1 MLTLVL
7 VDFKMTKGSDFEI
20 TSSQFWSFLAI
31 SNLFWSL
38 PVNFGHFRS
47 VRNKSIHS
55 KPIADAYKLY
65 AHFLIVEN
73 SGLVGIPITIFVYLV
88 ETILASS
95 IFYVYFLKIHNN
107 GRLLDT
113 YHRLHG
119 AEEDFLVPYD
129 QEISAK
135 VWFFV
140 FFMNLTLI
148 SGLSPTVIFGNK
160 IPKMFLVT
168 SKVPKNL
175 REIKNMILIG
185 HSVFLSGFCFRDLP
199 IRVERFC

>member
-1 MLTLVL
+1 MFGLWTILDPL
-7 VDFKMTKGSDFEI
+7 GIMIVDACLGRFQNDQRVGFKGHFRSFPV
-20 TSSQFWSFLAI
+20 TSGLI
-31 SNLFWSL
+31 WSL
-38 PVNFGHFRS
+38 PVWLISGQ
-47 VRNKSIHS
+47 NKSILS

-88 ETILASS
+88 EIILASS

-135 VWFFV
+135 VWF
-140 FFMNLTLI
+140 
-148 SGLSPTVIFGNK
+148 S
-160 IPKMFLVT
+160 
-168 SKVPKNL
+168 
-175 REIKNMILIG
+175 R
-185 HSVFLSGFCFRDLP
+185 FLSYAK
-199 IRVERFC
+199 

>member
-1 MLTLVL
+1 MRSL
-7 VDFKMTKGSDFEI
+7 
-20 TSSQFWSFLAI
+20 LAT
-31 SNLFWSL
+31 
-38 PVNFGHFRS
+38 FGHFRPHSAYFGYFRPFS
-47 VRNKSIHS
+47 VTSGLISGQNKSILS

-88 ETILASS
+88 EIILASS

-135 VWFFV
+135 V
-140 FFMNLTLI
+140 
-148 SGLSPTVIFGNK
+148 
-160 IPKMFLVT
+160 
-168 SKVPKNL
+168 
-175 REIKNMILIG
+175 
-185 HSVFLSGFCFRDLP
+185 
-199 IRVERFC
+199 

>member
-1 MLTLVL
+1 MFAGTLV
-7 VDFKMTKGSDFEI
+7 FINPFY
-20 TSSQFWSFLAI
+20 
-31 SNLFWSL
+31 
-38 PVNFGHFRS
+38 
-47 VRNKSIHS
+47 S

-88 ETILASS
+88 EIILASS

-135 VWFFV
+135 VRPFSYTGPVLPGSFTDNV
-140 FFMNLTLI
+140 LGTDLY
-148 SGLSPTVIFGNK
+148 L
-160 IPKMFLVT
+160 PK
-168 SKVPKNL
+168 S
-175 REIKNMILIG
+175 
-185 HSVFLSGFCFRDLP
+185 
-199 IRVERFC
+199 

>member
-1 MLTLVL
+1 M
-7 VDFKMTKGSDFEI
+7 
-20 TSSQFWSFLAI
+20 SFL
-31 SNLFWSL
+31 STS
-38 PVNFGHFRS
+38 GHFRS
-47 VRNKSIHS
+47 LSAWFGQNKSIHS

-88 ETILASS
+88 EIILASS

-135 VWFFV
+135 VYFSCFV
-140 FFMNLTLI
+140 VCKINGPGAVNWTAMNVMEITVQLSSRPFTFERTTHFQELPLILTIHSYKEFISKTVFEIYFRNWLI
-148 SGLSPTVIFGNK
+148 FVEKLKPGEVL
-160 IPKMFLVT
+160 
-168 SKVPKNL
+168 KVK
-175 REIKNMILIG
+175 EEKQ
-185 HSVFLSGFCFRDLP
+185 S
-199 IRVERFC
+199 

>member
-1 MLTLVL
+1 M
-7 VDFKMTKGSDFEI
+7 I
-20 TSSQFWSFLAI
+20 TS
-31 SNLFWSL
+31 
-38 PVNFGHFRS
+38 GHFRPYPACSGHFWS
-47 VRNKSIHS
+47 VQNKFIHS

-88 ETILASS
+88 EIILASS

-135 VWFFV
+135 VCFLV
-140 FFMNLTLI
+140 FFMYLTLIGNI
-148 SGLSPTVIFGNK
+148 SGLSLTVIFGKN
-160 IPKMFLVT
+160 
-168 SKVPKNL
+168 PKN
-175 REIKNMILIG
+175 
-185 HSVFLSGFCFRDLP
+185 VFGY
-199 IRVERFC
+199 

>member
-1 MLTLVL
+1 M
-7 VDFKMTKGSDFEI
+7 
-20 TSSQFWSFLAI
+20 SF
-31 SNLFWSL
+31 
-38 PVNFGHFRS
+38 GQ
-47 VRNKSIHS
+47 NKSILS

-88 ETILASS
+88 EIILASS

-135 VWFFV
+135 VCFCMCLSGHIKNRWKTHPTGKLIQQKFTKTSCFF
-140 FFMNLTLI
+140 FKNG
-148 SGLSPTVIFGNK
+148 SRARPIFGKLVQNK
-160 IPKMFLVT
+160 AFGRKIIFH
-168 SKVPKNL
+168 
-175 REIKNMILIG
+175 G
-185 HSVFLSGFCFRDLP
+185 FRD
-199 IRVERFC
+199 

>member
-1 MLTLVL
+1 MRSLL
-7 VDFKMTKGSDFEI
+7 I
-20 TSSQFWSFLAI
+20 TSAYFRPY
-31 SNLFWSL
+31 
-38 PVNFGHFRS
+38 PVFCGHFRA
-47 VRNKSIHS
+47 VQNESIHS

-88 ETILASS
+88 EIILASS

-135 VWFFV
+135 VCFSCFFELRMSLQLSSRPSTFERTTHFEV
-140 FFMNLTLI
+140 SSLERTLN
-148 SGLSPTVIFGNK
+148 PTLK
-160 IPKMFLVT
+160 A
-168 SKVPKNL
+168 
-175 REIKNMILIG
+175 
-185 HSVFLSGFCFRDLP
+185 
-199 IRVERFC
+199 

>member
-1 MLTLVL
+1 MRSLL
-7 VDFKMTKGSDFEI
+7 I
-20 TSSQFWSFLAI
+20 I
-31 SNLFWSL
+31 SGHFWSL
-38 PVNFGHFRS
+38 PVS
-47 VRNKSIHS
+47 SNKSIHS

-88 ETILASS
+88 EIILASS

-135 VWFFV
+135 VC
-140 FFMNLTLI
+140 
-148 SGLSPTVIFGNK
+148 
-160 IPKMFLVT
+160 FLVFIQT
-168 SKVPKNL
+168 KWS
-175 REIKNMILIG
+175 RE
-185 HSVFLSGFCFRDLP
+185 S
-199 IRVERFC
+199 

>member
-1 MLTLVL
+1 
-7 VDFKMTKGSDFEI
+7 MTKGSDFEI

-38 PVNFGHFRS
+38 PVNFDHFRS
-47 VRNKSIHS
+47 VQNKSIHS

-88 ETILASS
+88 EIILASS

-148 SGLSPTVIFGNK
+148 SNIPGLSPTVIFGNK

-175 REIKNMILIG
+175 R
-185 HSVFLSGFCFRDLP
+185 
-199 IRVERFC
+199 